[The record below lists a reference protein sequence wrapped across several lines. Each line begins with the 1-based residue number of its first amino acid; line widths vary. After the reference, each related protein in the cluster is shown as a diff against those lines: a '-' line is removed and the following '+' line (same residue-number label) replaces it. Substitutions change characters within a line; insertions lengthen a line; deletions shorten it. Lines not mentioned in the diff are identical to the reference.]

1 MKHILIFSLLLS
13 GLLASPMNLSTFKA
27 DFTQN
32 ITDDKNKVLT
42 YKGNIL
48 ATDTQKALWKYNF
61 PIKKLVYLNK
71 NKVTIVEPE
80 IEQVIIRYVKSN
92 FNFFNMLKDSKEVSK
107 NKYLTT
113 FNNVNFIINTKDNK
127 IKSINYLDEFENQV
141 KIIFENQKQNI
152 KIDNNKFVPKY
163 DLNFDIIRD

>member
-113 FNNVNFIINTKDNK
+113 FNNVNFIINTKDDK

>member
-13 GLLASPMNLSTFKA
+13 GLLASPINLSTFKA